1 LTQKNEALPEG
12 MKALWTIQGVEA
24 ESQQNSDSDV
34 NFEFV
39 HSIVYDITYY
49 EGGKLH
55 TNFYWWE
62 EGVHDVVLPYRSSVI
77 VVREGQMTLADYE
90 AAISQRR
97 HYIRQD
103 MVNWGIDEVKMS
115 IYREGQLVEYFSY
128 QIG

>member
-1 LTQKNEALPEG
+1 
-12 MKALWTIQGVEA
+12 
-24 ESQQNSDSDV
+24 
-34 NFEFV
+34 
-39 HSIVYDITYY
+39 
-49 EGGKLH
+49 
-55 TNFYWWE
+55 
-62 EGVHDVVLPYRSSVI
+62 
-77 VVREGQMTLADYE
+77 MTLADYE